1 MKNLKKFTLTP
12 EWVLNKLPQSY
23 GILDEEMFISTEIEM
38 DSNFIK
44 RALQTLKI
52 QYYEDNL
59 PLEGNTVY
67 TVLTQVDDVS
77 QVLYEQLSEL
87 KHRELKHNKDLVR
100 KGFVRLPETE
110 EIFSA
115 LCILCHGLLPEVS
128 TINNE
133 SHRIDEILSSLSEL
147 LASKCKFFLE
157 SDGRLGYNFTDES
170 DKSSD
175 SEEHAL
181 LVMIG
186 KFACFQINLEY
197 LELRNPK
204 WKRLNETL
212 SKAFP
217 DIYDAYVS
225 LSKKFGF
232 TVTARLVNNPCISKK
247 KCRKY
252 LRNTEVENL
261 DSDLLE
267 LDENYVEEENKQ
279 SQSNVNDKNGFLPLP
294 QKIKKDNK
302 SSNSFSVN

>member
-1 MKNLKKFTLTP
+1 MKNLKKFKLTP
-12 EWVLNKLPQSY
+12 DWVLNKLPQSY
-23 GILDEEMFISTEIEM
+23 LIIEDELAIVTDIELDFVL
-38 DSNFIK
+38 IK
-44 RALQTLKI
+44 QALQTLGI
-52 QYYEDNL
+52 EYE
-59 PLEGNTVY
+59 EGENTNEGIASYVIFI
-67 TVLTQVDDVS
+67 LVDDVS

-87 KHRELKHNKDLVR
+87 KHNKELVR
-100 KGFVRLPETE
+100 KGFVRLPKKE

-115 LCILCHGLLPEVS
+115 LCIFCHGLLPEVS

-157 SDGRLGYNFTDES
+157 SDGSLCYKFTDES

-217 DIYDAYVS
+217 EIYDAYVS

-267 LDENYVEEENKQ
+267 LDENYLEEEEVKQ
-279 SQSNVNDKNGFLPLP
+279 STGNVNEGNGFLPP
-294 QKIKKDNK
+294 IQKQK
-302 SSNSFSVN
+302 SLNSKPESNSFSVN